1 MQVGQVST
9 PAANVAQ
16 HLQKTTEAVKME
28 TITTLLLEENQ
39 LSESSGHA
47 MPLTIVFVERKARC
61 DEVQPVP
68 ATSCCLSPL
77 LEDHMT
83 GQHRAC
89 GGSANVDPSILA
101 ISTGTGHIYR
111 PYVASPFSD

>member
-1 MQVGQVST
+1 MILQVGQVST

-61 DEVQPVP
+61 DEVQPNI
-68 ATSCCLSPL
+68 SCPRHLSRGFAVSMPFCV
-77 LEDHMT
+77 HC
-83 GQHRAC
+83 GQCEERGCNADKR
-89 GGSANVDPSILA
+89 GVGFKDFIKM
-101 ISTGTGHIYR
+101 G
-111 PYVASPFSD
+111 